1 MTEEVLNIREGFVND
16 DSVES
21 FQFIEKDTDQG
32 VASLNASGEIT
43 ITFQNQD
50 AWFLPSESYLRIE
63 GNLVTNAGGAL
74 GDDAA
79 VAFVNNGILQLF
91 STVRYYLGTQVI
103 EYFENAGISTT
114 IHNYLTKSRNY
125 QGQGWFW
132 LPDSVVSD
140 VGANNVSWRQRK
152 YMINTQ
158 AANSNWNFSV
168 MVPLSAIFNFCND
181 YKKVIYGMQHRISLT
196 RTTDTR
202 ALMRS
207 AAAVAASGYFAAD
220 VALANDAKIVF
231 LH

>member
-79 VAFVNNGILQLF
+79 VAFVNTGILQLF

-103 EYFENAGISTT
+103 EYFENAGITTT

-132 LPDSVVSD
+132 LSDGIVSEAGD
-140 VGANNVSWRQRK
+140 NNISWRQRQ

-158 AANSNWNFSV
+158 GVNSN
-168 MVPLSAIFNFCND
+168 
-181 YKKVIYGMQHRISLT
+181 
-196 RTTDTR
+196 
-202 ALMRS
+202 
-207 AAAVAASGYFAAD
+207 
-220 VALANDAKIVF
+220 
-231 LH
+231 